1 MDQHVLQGTNMDQPQ
16 TNIQLQGILIIFINN
31 LSPVLPLP
39 RSPSPP
45 LPSLPIT
52 LQAPHNRG
60 RGVPPSGFGLTEKY
74 PYFYASNPFQWSV
87 LIRCN
92 LADSSSPK
100 LAKSLQTDH
109 TFKRIHY
116 TDLHFFRKQ
125 ENQNENV
132 WEGFHVIEQQLLILG
147 NNNVLWHT
155 LTDIKCCYNT
165 NLSRQ
170 VQLLFIVLLTIC
182 LSNAEV
188 E

>member
-39 RSPSPP
+39 CSPSPP

-74 PYFYASNPFQWSV
+74 PYFYTSSPFQWSV

-116 TDLHFFRKQ
+116 TDLHF
-125 ENQNENV
+125 
-132 WEGFHVIEQQLLILG
+132 LG
-147 NNNVLWHT
+147 NKRIKMKMSGKGSMLLNSNYWFWET
-155 LTDIKCCYNT
+155 TMFCDIHW
-165 NLSRQ
+165 Q
-170 VQLLFIVLLTIC
+170 I
-182 LSNAEV
+182 
-188 E
+188 